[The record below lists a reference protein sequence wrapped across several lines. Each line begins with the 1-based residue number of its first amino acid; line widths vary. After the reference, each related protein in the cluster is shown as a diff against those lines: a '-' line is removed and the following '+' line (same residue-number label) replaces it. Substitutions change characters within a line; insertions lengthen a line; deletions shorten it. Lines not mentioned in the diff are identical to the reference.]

1 MPPKSRFAKHLTQD
15 QIETY
20 EEAFMMF
27 DKNGDGSISFDE
39 LKLIFNALKV
49 KLSDEQLLAAMKAFD
64 TDGDGSV
71 SLDEFITMMESKVV
85 AASQP
90 SYEEELRQVFAMFDK
105 DGDGSISAAEIHE
118 VMVKFGQ
125 NLTKEE
131 IEMMIAEADEDGSG
145 TVDFEEFKRLA
156 K

>member
-1 MPPKSRFAKHLTQD
+1 MS
-15 QIETY
+15 
-20 EEAFMMF
+20 
-27 DKNGDGSISFDE
+27 
-39 LKLIFNALKV
+39 
-49 KLSDEQLLAAMKAFD
+49 
-64 TDGDGSV
+64 
-71 SLDEFITMMESKVV
+71 
-85 AASQP
+85 
-90 SYEEELRQVFAMFDK
+90 
-105 DGDGSISAAEIHE
+105 GDGSISAAEIHE